1 MKINSIYADD
11 STVFSK
17 IKSTDDP
24 KASTTSLNREGD
36 ILTIKVQGYDN
47 IKEKDSNQA

>member
-1 MKINSIYADD
+1 MSVKINSIYADD

-24 KASTTSLNREGD
+24 KASTTSLNRDLERVR
-36 ILTIKVQGYDN
+36 IWARRWKVTF
-47 IKEKDSNQA
+47 